1 MVNSC
6 KAGRGMG
13 GVLRYLLLFD
23 SMGSHFSSLA
33 CEYEGFPCSSVQSAR
48 KSYFEVLYSFVGGI
62 VFVRVFWLRFSY
74 KTIPLDGLY
83 FLQWSAYFFYFF
95 VVACLLGGCC
105 LLSRMANHPY

>member
-48 KSYFEVLYSFVGGI
+48 KSYFEVLYSFVGGM
-62 VFVRVFWLRFSY
+62 VFVRVFLV
-74 KTIPLDGLY
+74 KIQ
-83 FLQWSAYFFYFF
+83 LQNNSFRWSLFPSMVCLFFYFF
-95 VVACLLGGCC
+95 CCC
-105 LLSRMANHPY
+105 LFIGGLLFTF